1 MRSRWVDIY
10 LLFPGFWSLGAQRV
24 AGQGEAVVALHDAV
38 QDSVGDGG
46 VADPGMPVFDGY
58 SLGCYMRNII
68 SACYDAAPVS

>member
-1 MRSRWVDIY
+1 M
-10 LLFPGFWSLGAQRV
+10 
-24 AGQGEAVVALHDAV
+24 VALHDAV